1 MTVPPAALTI
11 VRVRYDLCPKG
22 GIQHSG
28 LKSPNTVNVGFE
40 PSFVTRTVSLGSGI
54 L

>member
-1 MTVPPAALTI
+1 MTVPRVALTI
-11 VRVRYDLCPKG
+11 VIVRDETGAKG
-22 GIQHSG
+22 RIQSSG
-28 LKSPNTVNVGFE
+28 LEFPNTVNVGFE